1 MSEQEEESTVLGIKI
16 PKSFGIIGVF
26 SALCSIVYGSWIGA
40 TTMARIESQQATMAS
55 TLEQIRSDLVTKNEF
70 ESRVQIINSM
80 IDRNKEDIR
89 RHDDRL
95 SVLEGENRRGREGK

>member
-1 MSEQEEESTVLGIKI
+1 MSEQDESTILGIKI

-40 TTMARIESQQATMAS
+40 TTMARMESQQAAMAANI
-55 TLEQIRSDLVTKNEF
+55 EQIKSDLVTKNELQ
-70 ESRVQIINSM
+70 SQVQLINGM

-89 RHDDRL
+89 RHEDRL
-95 SVLEGENRRGREGK
+95 SNLEGEHRRSERDN

>member
-1 MSEQEEESTVLGIKI
+1 MSEQDESTVLGIKI

-40 TTMARIESQQATMAS
+40 TTMARMESQQAAMAS
-55 TLEQIRSDLVTKNEF
+55 TLEQIKLDLVTKNEF
-70 ESRVQIINSM
+70 ESRVQLLTSV

-89 RHDDRL
+89 RHEDRI
-95 SVLEGENRRGREGK
+95 SNLEGEHRRDNRGE

>member
-1 MSEQEEESTVLGIKI
+1 MSEQDENTVLGIKI

-40 TTMARIESQQATMAS
+40 TTMARMESQQAVMAS
-55 TLEQIRSDLVTKNEF
+55 TLEQIKLDLVTKNEF
-70 ESRVQIINSM
+70 ESRIQILNSV

-89 RHDDRL
+89 RHEDRL
-95 SVLEGENRRGREGK
+95 SNLEDHHRSH

>member
-1 MSEQEEESTVLGIKI
+1 MSEQEESTILGIKI

-40 TTMARIESQQATMAS
+40 TTMARMESQQAAMAS
-55 TLEQIRSDLVTKNEF
+55 TLEQIKLDLVTKNEF
-70 ESRVQIINSM
+70 ESRVQLLTSV

-89 RHDDRL
+89 RHEDRI
-95 SVLEGENRRGREGK
+95 SNLEGAHRRSDRDE

>member
-1 MSEQEEESTVLGIKI
+1 MSEQDESTVLGIKI

-40 TTMARIESQQATMAS
+40 TTMARMESQQAAMAS
-55 TLEQIRSDLVTKNEF
+55 TLEQIKLDLVTKNEF
-70 ESRVQIINSM
+70 ESRVQLLTSV

-89 RHDDRL
+89 RHEDRI
-95 SVLEGENRRGREGK
+95 SNLENVHRRGDRGE

>member
-1 MSEQEEESTVLGIKI
+1 MSEQDESTILGIKI

-40 TTMARIESQQATMAS
+40 TTMARMESQQAAMAANI
-55 TLEQIRSDLVTKNEF
+55 EQIKSDLVTKNELQ
-70 ESRVQIINSM
+70 SQVQLINGM

-89 RHDDRL
+89 RHEDRL
-95 SVLEGENRRGREGK
+95 SNLEGERRRSERGN

>member
-1 MSEQEEESTVLGIKI
+1 MSEQEEESAVLGIKI

-40 TTMARIESQQATMAS
+40 TTMARIESQQAAMAS

-80 IDRNKEDIR
+80 IDRNKEDLR
-89 RHDDRL
+89 RHDDRI
-95 SVLEGENRRGREGK
+95 SALEGRHNVTHEDR

>member
-1 MSEQEEESTVLGIKI
+1 MSEQDESTILGIKI

-40 TTMARIESQQATMAS
+40 TTMARMESQQAAMAANI
-55 TLEQIRSDLVTKNEF
+55 EQIKSELVTKNELQ
-70 ESRVQIINSM
+70 SHIQLINGM

-89 RHDDRL
+89 RHEDRL
-95 SVLEGENRRGREGK
+95 SNLEGERRRGERGN

>member
-1 MSEQEEESTVLGIKI
+1 MSEQEESTVLGIKI

-40 TTMARIESQQATMAS
+40 TTMARMESQQAAMAS
-55 TLEQIRSDLVTKNEF
+55 TLEQIKLDLVTKNEF
-70 ESRVQIINSM
+70 ESRVQILNSV

-89 RHDDRL
+89 RHEDRI
-95 SVLEGENRRGREGK
+95 SNLEGEHRRNNRSE

>member
-1 MSEQEEESTVLGIKI
+1 MSEQEENTVLGIKI

-40 TTMARIESQQATMAS
+40 TTMARMESQQAAMAS
-55 TLEQIRSDLVTKNEF
+55 TLEQIKLDLVTKNEF
-70 ESRVQIINSM
+70 ESRVQILNSV

-89 RHDDRL
+89 RHEDRL
-95 SVLEGENRRGREGK
+95 SNLENRHRDQ

>member
-1 MSEQEEESTVLGIKI
+1 MSEQDESTVLGIKI

-40 TTMARIESQQATMAS
+40 TTMARMESQQAAMAS
-55 TLEQIRSDLVTKNEF
+55 TLEQIKLDLVTKNEF
-70 ESRVQIINSM
+70 ESRVQLLTSV

-89 RHDDRL
+89 RHEDRI
-95 SVLEGENRRGREGK
+95 SNLEGEHRRGNRSE

>member
-1 MSEQEEESTVLGIKI
+1 MSEQDESTVLGIKI

-40 TTMARIESQQATMAS
+40 TTMARMESQQAAMAS
-55 TLEQIRSDLVTKNEF
+55 TLEQIKLDLVTKSEF
-70 ESRVQIINSM
+70 ESRVQILNSV

-89 RHDDRL
+89 RHEDRI
-95 SVLEGENRRGREGK
+95 SNLEGEHRRNNRSE